1 MSNSDTINNK
11 MENIEDLNF
20 LEFYNKMKENKLL
33 KNIYTLSEPNIK
45 EKIFM
50 IDFKTKSKDLII
62 YDIHDKSNNNIFNYT
77 TLSISYYNTYIEL
90 DNLTLFNG
98 DFFMDDLNDILISK
112 KIYINNEENKEN
124 KENEDILIKEIIK
137 IFKVIEYL
145 DYLVT
150 YCDGKKTIEWS
161 EWKDW
166 NDYNL

>member
-1 MSNSDTINNK
+1 MSNFDTLNNEI
-11 MENIEDLNF
+11 ENMEDLKF
-20 LEFYNKMKENKLL
+20 LEFYNKVKENKLL

-50 IDFKTKSKDLII
+50 IDFKKKSEDLVI
-62 YDIHDKSNNNIFNYT
+62 YDIHDQMNNNIFYYT
-77 TLSISYYNTYIEL
+77 TLSISYYETYIEL
-90 DNLTLFNG
+90 NNLTLFNG
-98 DFFMDDLNDILISK
+98 NFFMEELNDILKSK
-112 KIYINNEENKEN
+112 KIYINKE
-124 KENEDILIKEIIK
+124 ENEDILIKEIIK

-150 YCDGKKTIEWS
+150 YCSGKKTIDWN